1 MILINVLGRN
11 INLRQNA
18 LTRILGI
25 RILKF
30 IVLFQDPLLI
40 FFDKEGASPRSSSKK
55 KFVDP
60 SPELKTCSS
69 WSPKTPDSD
78 HTASNVNYQAGVT
91 YLVIFKSSGPK
102 IWIKGQHCPTADS
115 EK

>member
-1 MILINVLGRN
+1 MIKEKKKTDEKQMILINVLGRN

-55 KFVDP
+55 KIVDP

-69 WSPKTPDSD
+69 
-78 HTASNVNYQAGVT
+78 
-91 YLVIFKSSGPK
+91 
-102 IWIKGQHCPTADS
+102 
-115 EK
+115 

>member
-55 KFVDP
+55 KIRGSFP
-60 SPELKTCSS
+60 RTQNLLILKS
-69 WSPKTPDSD
+69 
-78 HTASNVNYQAGVT
+78 
-91 YLVIFKSSGPK
+91 
-102 IWIKGQHCPTADS
+102 
-115 EK
+115 